1 MKFSIIIPV
10 YKVELYLRQC
20 INSVLNQSYKD
31 FELILVDDG
40 SPDNCPVICDEYA
53 SRDIRVK
60 VIHKSNGGLSDARN
74 AGLDIAKGEYVLF
87 LDSDDWWDDVLA
99 LEKINLK
106 IKDTDADLI
115 IIGMKK
121 FFMQKKCFS
130 DERIP
135 QKCDKIKFILS
146 HAQVLQK
153 YMQSNIFVACACDKV
168 LRRTIIEQ
176 DHQRF
181 VKGQYSEDI
190 EWCCKLLK
198 KELCIEVLEEVFY
211 VYRQQVST
219 SITANVGI
227 NNIQSIVE
235 IIDRYAIQRS
245 SVPLFHFLANQYV
258 LLMANYMR
266 LPKEDQQTIAHKVK
280 SFWWLLIYNWYPYVK
295 LVSRIKFLGFTL
307 TTKVLRLYYLYQYNW
322 KK

>member
-121 FFMQKKCFS
+121 FFSKKNVLVMNC
-130 DERIP
+130 IP

-146 HAQVLQK
+146 PCTK
-153 YMQSNIFVACACDKV
+153 FYKNICKV
-168 LRRTIIEQ
+168 I
-176 DHQRF
+176 
-181 VKGQYSEDI
+181 
-190 EWCCKLLK
+190 
-198 KELCIEVLEEVFY
+198 
-211 VYRQQVST
+211 
-219 SITANVGI
+219 
-227 NNIQSIVE
+227 
-235 IIDRYAIQRS
+235 
-245 SVPLFHFLANQYV
+245 FL
-258 LLMANYMR
+258 
-266 LPKEDQQTIAHKVK
+266 
-280 SFWWLLIYNWYPYVK
+280 
-295 LVSRIKFLGFTL
+295 
-307 TTKVLRLYYLYQYNW
+307 
-322 KK
+322 